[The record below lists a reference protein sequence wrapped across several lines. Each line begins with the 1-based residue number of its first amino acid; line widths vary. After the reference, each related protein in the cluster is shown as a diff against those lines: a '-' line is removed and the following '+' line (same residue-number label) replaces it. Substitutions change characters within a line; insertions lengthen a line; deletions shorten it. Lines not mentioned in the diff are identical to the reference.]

1 MSEVKRPENELK
13 KSNEIIESI
22 IKEVD
27 TFESRMEKKIKEIE
41 EEIKVH
47 EEELKSDIE
56 ELLEAEGILPKD
68 EQLYHD
74 LINEISLILKEKNIK
89 IEEKDLIEV
98 IKATIDVY
106 EKVRERKVECANV
119 LKATMKYVIA
129 KLRGYRVSVK
139 FEPTKYPMQ
148 LIIQVFY

>member
-41 EEIKVH
+41 EEIKLQ
-47 EEELKSDIE
+47 EEELKTDIE

-68 EQLYHD
+68 EQLYNNLVD
-74 LINEISLILKEKNIK
+74 EISLILKEKNIK
-89 IEEKDLIEV
+89 IEEKDLVEV

>member
-41 EEIKVH
+41 EEIKIH

-106 EKVRERKVECANV
+106 EKVRERKVECASV
-119 LKATMKYVIA
+119 LKATMKYVIGR
-129 KLRGYRVSVK
+129 LRGYRVSVK

>member
-41 EEIKVH
+41 EEIKVQ

-106 EKVRERKVECANV
+106 EKVRERKVECASV
-119 LKATMKYVIA
+119 LKTTMKYVIGR
-129 KLRGYRVSVK
+129 LRGYRVSVK